1 MMEDSA
7 GKDTVLEVLMYLFDN
22 YAEDD
27 YELTADQETLRSELV
42 QAGFGDGQVQ
52 KAFEWLEGLALQK
65 EMVRPEE
72 LTRNNTFRLF
82 NDQEME
88 KLDAGCRGF
97 LMFLEQA
104 GILDGYER
112 ELVVD
117 RVMALESDE
126 IDLPQLKWIILMVL
140 LNQPGKDMDANWM
153 EDIVMDEAHSGLH

>member
-42 QAGFGDGQVQ
+42 QAGFGDSQVQ

-72 LTRNNTFRLF
+72 LTRNNTFRAF

-88 KLDAGCRGF
+88 KLDAECRGF

>member
-1 MMEDSA
+1 MEDSA

-42 QAGFGDGQVQ
+42 QAGFGDSQVQ

-72 LTRNNTFRLF
+72 LTRNNTFRAF

-88 KLDAGCRGF
+88 KLDAECRGF